1 MSKLTKQNE
10 MQLQTTQGNISHS
23 VKNADTSSRKAIT
36 DDSIPPKPYFQE
48 DVEKSVSEEESEDDD
63 LIKQVQR
70 LKQTAQFNSRKR

>member
-1 MSKLTKQNE
+1 MSKVTKENE

-23 VKNADTSSRKAIT
+23 VKNEDTSRRKAIT
-36 DDSIPPKPYFQE
+36 DDSMPQKPYFQE

-70 LKQTAQFNSRKR
+70 LKQTA